1 MNAPSVALIPEKAEN
16 PFKDRWVREG
26 VMRPNSARIGL
37 LVTIVAAI
45 SLLAGC
51 ETGPV
56 YKPKGPGERVGYTD
70 QQLAANRYRI
80 TFAGNTATPRDQVEN
95 YLLRRAAEVT
105 LQSGFTH
112 FVFDTRDTEAKTYYR
127 TDFDPWAGWGSPWRR
142 GRAWYWSNWPMESTT
157 FPVTRYEAYAEI
169 VMLTAAQAAKDPM
182 ALSATDVLSH
192 LAPPPPPP
200 AH

>member
-1 MNAPSVALIPEKAEN
+1 
-16 PFKDRWVREG
+16 
-26 VMRPNSARIGL
+26 MRPNSARIGL
-37 LVTIVAAI
+37 FVALV
-45 SLLAGC
+45 AGLVLSAC

-80 TFAGNTATPRDQVEN
+80 TFSGNTATPRNEVEN

-105 LQSGFTH
+105 LAAHFTH
-112 FVFDTRDTEAKTYYR
+112 FIFNTRDTEAKTYYR
-127 TDFDPWAGWGSPWRR
+127 TDFDPWAPWGGPPWRH
-142 GRAWYWSNWPMESTT
+142 GRAWYWSNWPVESTT

-182 ALSATDVLSH
+182 ALSAADVLAH
-192 LAPPPPPP
+192 LTPTSPP